1 VEELKMEVII
11 AKKGKLLPFIYS
23 LPPKV
28 SLYKFLFKL
37 NEIKIELI
45 ANYFATFLC
54 KFEL

>member
-11 AKKGKLLPFIYS
+11 AKKGKILPFIYS